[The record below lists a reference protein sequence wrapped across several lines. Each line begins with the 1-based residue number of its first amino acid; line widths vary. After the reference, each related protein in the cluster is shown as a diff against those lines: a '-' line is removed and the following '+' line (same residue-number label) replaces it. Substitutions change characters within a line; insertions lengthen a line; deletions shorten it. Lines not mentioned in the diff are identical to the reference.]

1 MRLSSNRQREL
12 WSLLILVVV
21 AVLAIATNS
30 LLLPVLVALFV
41 LLVMLNAQ
49 VKYFRQMKE
58 TLGKVRSESQAVPA
72 MYTFLQPNRLL
83 PEFGPFTLSARKTTG
98 LMELV
103 LDEKPG
109 MIVELGSGVSTLIS
123 AYCLKKNGK
132 GKLISFEHE
141 AQFAEYTEENI
152 RNHGLSGYVEVIHA
166 PLVDVEID
174 GHVYQWYQ
182 IDPGK
187 IKDNIDLLFIDGP
200 VGREQKNA
208 RYPALPVLRD
218 KLNPGAV
225 ILLDDANRKDEKAI
239 RKMWLQENPGMKEYK
254 GFFRED
260 MFAARMAGK

>member
-1 MRLSSNRQREL
+1 MRLSSNKKREL
-12 WSLLILVVV
+12 WSLLIFAVV
-21 AVLAIATNS
+21 AVLAIAANS
-30 LLLPVLVALFV
+30 TLLPVLVALFI
-41 LLVMLNAQ
+41 LLVILNAQ
-49 VKYFRQMKE
+49 IKYFRQMKE
-58 TLGKVRSESQAVPA
+58 ALGKVRSESQAVPA
-72 MYTFLQPNRLL
+72 MYTFLQPDKPL
-83 PEFGPFTLSARKTTG
+83 PEFGPYTLSARKTTG

-141 AQFAEYTEENI
+141 KKFAEYTEENI
-152 RNHGLSGYVEVIHA
+152 RNHGLSDYVEVIHA
-166 PLVDVEID
+166 PLVDVETD

-182 IDPGK
+182 IDRDR

-200 VGREQKNA
+200 VGREQRNA
-208 RYPALPVLRD
+208 RYPALPMLRD

-225 ILLDDANRKDEKAI
+225 ILLDDANREDEKAI
-239 RKMWLQENPGMKEYK
+239 CKMWMQENPGMKEYK

-260 MFAARMAGK
+260 MFAARMAEK

>member
-1 MRLSSNRQREL
+1 MRLDSNKKREL
-12 WSLLILVVV
+12 WSLLIFAAVT
-21 AVLAIATNS
+21 VLAVTINS
-30 LLLPVLVALFV
+30 TLLPALVALFI
-41 LLVMLNAQ
+41 LLIMLNAQ
-49 VKYFRQMKE
+49 VKYFRQVKE
-58 TLGKVRSESQAVPA
+58 SLGKVRSESQAVPA
-72 MYTFLQPNRLL
+72 MYAFLQPNRPL

-141 AQFAEYTEENI
+141 EKFARYTEEYI
-152 RNHGLSGYVEVIHA
+152 RSHGLSEYVEIIHA

-174 GHVYQWYQ
+174 GHVYRWYQ
-182 IDPGK
+182 IDTDR
-187 IKDNIDLLFIDGP
+187 IKENIDLLFIDGP
-200 VGREQKNA
+200 VGRQQKNA

-225 ILLDDANRKDEKAI
+225 ILLDDANRQDEKAI
-239 RKMWLQENPGMKEYK
+239 RKMWMQENPSMKEYE

-260 MFAARMAGK
+260 MFAGRMAEK